1 MKVTYLFVLISI
13 CFFSCSE
20 SKLEKTIVANN
31 FTGEENFNTTPKS
44 KKDILTFKK
53 VDSSNVNA
61 ITYNVKYKDTVISV
75 KNDPKPVASIFL
87 QPRFLNTQKTA
98 AIVQVA
104 DSSGLV
110 SPFYI
115 ISLHNG
121 QPEVTKLDRP
131 SNGAMD
137 SKITKGLEELTLS
150 IFLLNN
156 DYVVTIINGRV
167 YQLKRQND
175 AERIQGRFI
184 LYSPDKT
191 TFVFATKTSLYQTNY
206 KTGES
211 VDLKASSD
219 LLAPE
224 NMANFNNNFTWYKNA
239 KGTSFLKV
247 SDPDRVVELSEFK

>member
-1 MKVTYLFVLISI
+1 MKATYLLLLSVIL
-13 CFFSCSE
+13 FSCSE
-20 SKLEKTIVANN
+20 SKLEKTVKAKA
-31 FTGEENFNTTPKS
+31 FTGDENFNTTPNG
-44 KKDILTFKK
+44 KKDILTFSK
-53 VDSSNVNA
+53 VDSSNVQA
-61 ITYNVKYKDTVISV
+61 ITYNVKYRDTVIV
-75 KNDPKPVASIFL
+75 IQNDPKPIVSIFK

-110 SPFYI
+110 APYYI
-115 ISLHNG
+115 ISSRNG
-121 QPEVTKLDRP
+121 QIEVTKLDRP
-131 SNGAMD
+131 SSGAND
-137 SKITKGLEELTLS
+137 SKITKGLEELSLS

-167 YQLKRQND
+167 YPVKRQND

-184 LYSPDKT
+184 LYSEDKT
-191 TFVFATKTSLYQTNY
+191 TLVFATKTTLYQTNY

-211 VDLKASSD
+211 VDLKVNEK

-239 KGTSFLKV
+239 NGTSFLKE
-247 SDPDRVVELSEFK
+247 SDPDKIVDLSEFK